1 MKLAIN
7 LALSLVMLALCLW
20 LVWPNEHGR
29 AALSTTLD
37 TLDWARFVPY
47 LLGFYGW
54 LAVVHVC
61 RSWRWNYLLAPLG
74 VRIPFGRM
82 LAVSSA
88 GFAAILLLPA
98 RLGEFVR
105 PALIRK
111 KGEVTASSALGTVFV
126 ERVGDGVV
134 VSLLV
139 VGCFIALKR
148 PDSPSWMMPTAYLAL
163 LGFSV
168 VMGFLAFALW
178 RPDGTVRFATSVTL
192 LRRFAPRAA
201 AKVEAKLLEL
211 IRGFAVLK
219 DHRNIAKFAAWSAVY
234 WIANGLATWLL
245 ARGLGLP
252 LSMTGAFA
260 TMGLVAVGISLPN
273 SPGLVGQFQWLTML
287 GVSLDLG
294 SGVLDGTSPY
304 YGRLLTYAIFIHGLQ
319 VVWYVGAGLIAIA
332 TPHVSFAE
340 VWRARKLAPEAPA
353 SEARTD
359 AASPLPQARVVGG
372 GRDVDAAPGE
382 RP

>member
-7 LALSLVMLALCLW
+7 LLLSVLMLALCLW
-20 LVWPNEHGR
+20 LVWPNAHGR
-29 AALSTTLD
+29 AALSETLEH
-37 TLDWARFVPY
+37 LDWAHFVPY
-47 LLGFYGW
+47 LIGFYALIG
-54 LAVVHVC
+54 VVHVC

-111 KGEVTASSALGTVFV
+111 KGEVTASAALGTVFV

-139 VGCFIALKR
+139 VGCFFALKT
-148 PDSPSWMMPTAYLAL
+148 DASPGWMMPTAYLAL
-163 LGFSV
+163 AGFTT
-168 VMGFLAFALW
+168 VMLFLAFALR
-178 RPDGTVRFATSVTL
+178 RPRPTVHFALRMTL
-192 LRRFAPRAA
+192 LPRFAPKAA
-201 AKVEAKLLEL
+201 AVIEEKVLEL
-211 IRGFAVLK
+211 IRGFAVLHDRK
-219 DHRNIAKFAAWSAVY
+219 NLAAFIAWSAVY
-234 WIANGLATWLL
+234 WIANGVATWLL

-252 LSMTGAFA
+252 LSLTGAFA

-294 SGVLDGTSPY
+294 SGILDGKSPL

-319 VVWYVGAGLIAIA
+319 VVWYVGAGLAAIG
-332 TPHVSFAE
+332 TRHVSFADM
-340 VWRARKLAPEAPA
+340 WRARKLAPEPAP
-353 SEARTD
+353 SD
-359 AASPLPQARVVGG
+359 APVA
-372 GRDVDAAPGE
+372 
-382 RP
+382 

>member
-7 LALSLVMLALCLW
+7 LLLSVVMLALCLW

-29 AALSTTLD
+29 AALSATLD
-37 TLDWARFVPY
+37 NLDWTEFVPY
-47 LLGFYGW
+47 LVGFYA
-54 LAVVHVC
+54 LIAVVHVC

-105 PALIRK
+105 PALVRK
-111 KGEVTASSALGTVFV
+111 KGELSASAALGTVFV

-139 VGCFIALKR
+139 VGCFFALHT
-148 PDSPSWMMPTAYLAL
+148 DASPGWMMPTAYLAL
-163 LGFSV
+163 AGFST
-168 VMGFLAFALW
+168 VMLFLLFAMW
-178 RPDGTVRFATSVTL
+178 RPEGTVRIALALTL
-192 LRRFAPRAA
+192 LPRFAPRI
-201 AKVEAKLLEL
+201 AKVIEDKLLEL
-211 IRGFAVLK
+211 IRGFAVLRDRK
-219 DHRNIAKFAAWSAVY
+219 NLLAFAAWSVLY
-234 WIANGLATWLL
+234 WGANGLATWLL

-252 LSMTGAFA
+252 LSLTGAFA

-294 SGVLDGTSPY
+294 SDILEGTSPM

-319 VVWYVGAGLIAIA
+319 VVWYVGAGLASLA
-332 TPHVSFAE
+332 TKHVSLSD
-340 VWRARKLAPEAPA
+340 VWRSRKLAPEPVAGDAPV
-353 SEARTD
+353 S
-359 AASPLPQARVVGG
+359 
-372 GRDVDAAPGE
+372 
-382 RP
+382 

>member
-7 LALSLVMLALCLW
+7 IALSLLMLALCLW
-20 LVWPNEHGR
+20 LVWPNAHGR
-29 AALSTTLD
+29 AALSETLAH
-37 TLDWARFVPY
+37 LDWGHFIPY
-47 LLGFYGW
+47 LLGFYG
-54 LAVVHVC
+54 LIAVVHVC

-74 VRIPFGRM
+74 VRIEFGRM

-111 KGEVTASSALGTVFV
+111 KGHISASAALGTVFV
-126 ERVGDGVV
+126 ERVADGVV

-139 VGCFIALKR
+139 VGCFFALKN
-148 PDSPSWMMPTAYLAL
+148 DASPGWMMPTAYLAL
-163 LGFSV
+163 AGFTT
-168 VMGFLAFALW
+168 VMLFLAFAMW
-178 RPDGTVRFATSVTL
+178 RPRPTVHFALTLTL
-192 LRRFAPRAA
+192 LPRFAPGAA
-201 AKVEAKLLEL
+201 RMIEERLLEL
-211 IRGFAVLK
+211 IRVFGVLK
-219 DHRNIAKFAAWSAVY
+219 DHRNMAWFIAWSAGY
-234 WIANGLATWLL
+234 WLANGMATWLL

-252 LSMTGAFA
+252 LSVTGAFA

-294 SGVLDGTSPY
+294 KDILDGKSPM
-304 YGRLLTYAIFIHGLQ
+304 YGQLLTYAIFIHGLQ

-340 VWRARKLAPEAPA
+340 VWRARKLAPEPPA
-353 SEARTD
+353 SD
-359 AASPLPQARVVGG
+359 APVA
-372 GRDVDAAPGE
+372 
-382 RP
+382 

>member
-7 LALSLVMLALCLW
+7 LLLSVLMLALCLW
-20 LVWPNEHGR
+20 LVWPNAHGR
-29 AALSTTLD
+29 AALSETLEH
-37 TLDWARFVPY
+37 LDWARFVPY
-47 LLGFYGW
+47 LIGFYA
-54 LAVVHVC
+54 LIAVVHVC

-111 KGEVTASSALGTVFV
+111 KGEVSASAALGTVFV

-139 VGCFIALKR
+139 VGCFFALKT
-148 PDSPSWMMPTAYLAL
+148 DASPGWMMPTAYLAL
-163 LGFSV
+163 AGFTT
-168 VMGFLAFALW
+168 VMLFLAFALW
-178 RPDGTVRFATSVTL
+178 RPRPTVHFALRMTL
-192 LRRFAPRAA
+192 LPRFAPKAA
-201 AKVEAKLLEL
+201 AVIEEKVLEL
-211 IRGFAVLK
+211 IRGFAVLH
-219 DHRNIAKFAAWSAVY
+219 DHKNLAAFIAWSAVY
-234 WIANGLATWLL
+234 WIANGVATWLL

-252 LSMTGAFA
+252 LSLTGAFA

-294 SGVLDGTSPY
+294 SGILDGKSPL

-319 VVWYVGAGLIAIA
+319 VVWYVGAGLAAIG
-332 TPHVSFAE
+332 TRHVSFADM
-340 VWRARKLAPEAPA
+340 WRARKLAPEPVAGDDPVA
-353 SEARTD
+353 
-359 AASPLPQARVVGG
+359 
-372 GRDVDAAPGE
+372 
-382 RP
+382 

>member
-7 LALSLVMLALCLW
+7 LLLSVLMLALCLW

-29 AALSTTLD
+29 AALSETWTQ
-37 TLDWARFVPY
+37 LDWAEFLPT
-47 LLGFYGW
+47 LLGFYG
-54 LAVVHVC
+54 LIAVVHVC

-111 KGEVTASSALGTVFV
+111 KGEVSASAALGTVFV

-134 VSLLV
+134 VSLMV
-139 VGCFIALKR
+139 VGCFFALHG
-148 PDSPSWMMPTAYLAL
+148 PSSPGWMMPTAYLAL
-163 LGFSV
+163 AGFTT
-168 VMGFLAFALW
+168 VMLFLVFAMWRPAATVQFALKL
-178 RPDGTVRFATSVTL
+178 TL
-192 LRRFAPRAA
+192 LPRFAPRAA
-201 AKVEAKLLEL
+201 EVIEQKLLEL

-219 DHRNIAKFAAWSAVY
+219 DRHNLARFAAWSVVY
-234 WIANGLATWLL
+234 WVANGFATWIL

-252 LSMTGAFA
+252 LSLTGAFA

-294 SGVLDGTSPY
+294 SGVLEGTSPL

-319 VVWYVGAGLIAIA
+319 VVWYVGAGLAAIA
-332 TPHVSFAE
+332 SPYVSLGD
-340 VWRARKLAPEAPA
+340 VWRARKLAPEAIGSDDPA
-353 SEARTD
+353 S
-359 AASPLPQARVVGG
+359 
-372 GRDVDAAPGE
+372 
-382 RP
+382 